1 MGQLLAD
8 NWVGGNKLTQ
18 TEQTDTVIVIFRQV
32 NWYGARLSQAND
44 QKVTK
49 SKKSKRDF
57 KSEPLISPSE
67 NTLNVI
73 IIFILMG

>member
-1 MGQLLAD
+1 M
-8 NWVGGNKLTQ
+8 
-18 TEQTDTVIVIFRQV
+18 E
-32 NWYGARLSQAND
+32 LSQAND